1 MRNEIASEL
10 MQVTMQQN
18 SKLDPAEQRKQEMDK
33 IYDNFAA
40 YAEKD
45 SCITLEEFRKYE
57 ILYSSELR
65 KKYADHSLT
74 PEEEENISRL
84 SSEWYRRINPQRPV
98 HIVNSR
104 GEDVCPP
111 LPPIFNR
118 LQAVGSTEGSDIM
131 SAFNNA
137 ASKGEGGG
145 IMSQIAMKKYGVA
158 FNNIY
163 ASNQDPE
170 VMRKAVDDY
179 TKLASTFDREVLGK
193 NVPSLSAAE
202 SKEKYTNND
211 DDEVNPE
218 LEEFEFDEEE

>member
-1 MRNEIASEL
+1 MRNEIANEL

-18 SKLDPAEQRKQEMDK
+18 SNIDPVEQRKQEMDK
-33 IYDNFAA
+33 IYENFAA

-45 SCITLEEFRKYE
+45 STITLEEFRKYE

-65 KKYADHSLT
+65 KKYIEHSLT
-74 PEEEENISRL
+74 PEEEEEISQL

-104 GEDVCPP
+104 GEDICPP
-111 LPPIFNR
+111 LPPIFNK

-137 ASKGEGGG
+137 AAKGEGGG

-170 VMRKAVDDY
+170 AMRKAVDDY

-193 NVPSLSAAE
+193 DVPSVPTTE
-202 SKEKYTNND
+202 SKEKYANND
-211 DDEVNPE
+211 DDDVNPE

>member
-1 MRNEIASEL
+1 MRNDIASEL
-10 MQVTMQQN
+10 VQVTMQQN

-45 SCITLEEFRKYE
+45 SCVTLEEFRKYE

-65 KKYADHSLT
+65 KRYVDHSLT

-170 VMRKAVDDY
+170 AMRKAVDDY
-179 TKLASTFDREVLGK
+179 TRLASTFDREVLGK
-193 NVPSLSAAE
+193 NIPSLPTTE

-211 DDEVNPE
+211 DDVNPE

>member
-1 MRNEIASEL
+1 MRNEIANEL

-18 SKLDPAEQRKQEMDK
+18 SNIDPVEQRKQEMDK
-33 IYDNFAA
+33 IYENFAA

-45 SCITLEEFRKYE
+45 STITLEEFRRYE

-65 KKYADHSLT
+65 KKYIEHSLT
-74 PEEEENISRL
+74 PEEEEEISQL
-84 SSEWYRRINPQRPV
+84 SSEWYRRINTQRPV

-104 GEDVCPP
+104 GEDICPP
-111 LPPIFNR
+111 LPPIFNK

-137 ASKGEGGG
+137 AAKGEGGG

-163 ASNQDPE
+163 ASTLN
-170 VMRKAVDDY
+170 
-179 TKLASTFDREVLGK
+179 
-193 NVPSLSAAE
+193 
-202 SKEKYTNND
+202 
-211 DDEVNPE
+211 
-218 LEEFEFDEEE
+218 

>member
-1 MRNEIASEL
+1 MRNDIASEL
-10 MQVTMQQN
+10 VQVTMQQN

-45 SCITLEEFRKYE
+45 SCVTLEEFRKYE

-65 KKYADHSLT
+65 KRYVDHSLT

-170 VMRKAVDDY
+170 AMRKAVDDY
-179 TKLASTFDREVLGK
+179 TRLASTFDREVLGK
-193 NVPSLSAAE
+193 NIPSLPTSE

-211 DDEVNPE
+211 DDVNPE

>member
-1 MRNEIASEL
+1 MRNDIASEL

-45 SCITLEEFRKYE
+45 SCVTLEEFRKYE

-65 KKYADHSLT
+65 KRYVDHSLT

-170 VMRKAVDDY
+170 AMRKAVDDY
-179 TKLASTFDREVLGK
+179 TRLASTFDREVLGK
-193 NVPSLSAAE
+193 NIPSLPTSE

-211 DDEVNPE
+211 DDVNPE

>member
-1 MRNEIASEL
+1 MRNEIANEL

-18 SKLDPAEQRKQEMDK
+18 SNIDPVEQRKQEMDK

-45 SCITLEEFRKYE
+45 STITLEEFRKYE

-65 KKYADHSLT
+65 KKYIEHSLT
-74 PEEEENISRL
+74 PEEEEEISQL
-84 SSEWYRRINPQRPV
+84 SSEWYRRINTQRPV

-104 GEDVCPP
+104 GEDICPP
-111 LPPIFNR
+111 LPPIFNK

-131 SAFNNA
+131 SAFNN
-137 ASKGEGGG
+137 
-145 IMSQIAMKKYGVA
+145 
-158 FNNIY
+158 IY

-170 VMRKAVDDY
+170 AMRKAVDDY

-193 NVPSLSAAE
+193 NVPSLPTTE

-211 DDEVNPE
+211 DDDVNPE

>member
-1 MRNEIASEL
+1 MRNDIASEL
-10 MQVTMQQN
+10 VQVTMQQN
-18 SKLDPAEQRKQEMDK
+18 SELDPAEQRKQEMDK

-45 SCITLEEFRKYE
+45 SCVTLEEFRKYE

-65 KKYADHSLT
+65 KRYVDHSLT

-170 VMRKAVDDY
+170 AMRKAVDDY
-179 TKLASTFDREVLGK
+179 TRLASTFDREVLGK
-193 NVPSLSAAE
+193 NAPSLPTTE

-211 DDEVNPE
+211 DDVNPE

>member
-1 MRNEIASEL
+1 MRNDIASEL
-10 MQVTMQQN
+10 VQVTMQQN
-18 SKLDPAEQRKQEMDK
+18 SELDPAEQRKQEMDK

-45 SCITLEEFRKYE
+45 SCVTLEEFRKYE

-65 KKYADHSLT
+65 KRYVDHSLT

-170 VMRKAVDDY
+170 AMRKAVDDY
-179 TKLASTFDREVLGK
+179 TRLASTFDREVLGK
-193 NVPSLSAAE
+193 NIPSLPTTE

-211 DDEVNPE
+211 DDVNPE

>member
-1 MRNEIASEL
+1 MANEL
-10 MQVTMQQN
+10 MQVTMEQN
-18 SKLDPAEQRKQEMDK
+18 SNIDPVEQRKQEMDK

-45 SCITLEEFRKYE
+45 STITLEEFRKYE

-65 KKYADHSLT
+65 KKYAEHQLT
-74 PEEEENISRL
+74 PEEEENISQL

-98 HIVNSR
+98 HIVNGR
-104 GEDVCPP
+104 GEDICPP
-111 LPPIFNR
+111 LPPIFNK

-137 ASKGEGGG
+137 AAKGEGGG

-163 ASNQDPE
+163 ANNQDPE
-170 VMRKAVDDY
+170 AMRKAVNDY

-193 NVPSLSAAE
+193 GVPSLPTPE

-211 DDEVNPE
+211 DDFNPE

>member
-1 MRNEIASEL
+1 MRNDIASEL

-45 SCITLEEFRKYE
+45 SCVTLEEFRKYE

-65 KKYADHSLT
+65 KRYVDHSLT

-170 VMRKAVDDY
+170 AMRKAVDDY
-179 TKLASTFDREVLGK
+179 TRLASTFDREVLGK
-193 NVPSLSAAE
+193 NIPSLPTTE

-211 DDEVNPE
+211 DDVNPE

>member
-1 MRNEIASEL
+1 MKNEMADEL
-10 MQVTMQQN
+10 MQVTMDQASQ
-18 SKLDPAEQRKQEMDK
+18 LDPVEQRKQEMDK

-45 SCITLEEFRKYE
+45 STITLEEFRKYE

-65 KKYADHSLT
+65 KKYTEHSLT
-74 PEEEENISRL
+74 PEEEEKISKL

-98 HIVNSR
+98 HIVNGR
-104 GEDVCPP
+104 GEDICPP
-111 LPPIFNR
+111 LPPIFNK

-137 ASKGEGGG
+137 AAKGEGGG

-163 ASNQDPE
+163 ASNQDPNI
-170 VMRKAVDDY
+170 MRAAVNNY

-193 NVPSLSAAE
+193 NVGKIDIPSE
-202 SKEKYTNND
+202 EKYTND

-218 LEEFEFDEEE
+218 LEDFEFDEEE